1 MEFQNGKIY
10 TIRSH
15 QTNKY
20 YIGST
25 NQLTL
30 AQRLG
35 KHRSNYKEY
44 LTNNNNSYISSFE
57 ILQHTDHYIELLE
70 LYPCNTK
77 AELYRREGELIR
89 QFKSDLV
96 NIVINGRTAAEY
108 RVDNKEQISERE
120 KQYDIDNKE
129 RKKQY
134 RLDNKEHIAERQK
147 QYSIVNVEHIMQ
159 YHKQHYISNI
169 EQIKEQHKKYYN
181 DNKLIILE
189 QKKQPYICVCGL
201 TVTKHGKAQ
210 HMRTTKHINLINQQI
225 LLNNE
230 LTFYN
235 L

>member
-25 NQLTL
+25 NHKTL

-44 LTNNNNSYISSFE
+44 LNNHNNYISSFE

-77 AELYRREGELIR
+77 DELRRREGEIIR
-89 QFKSDLV
+89 QYKSEIV
-96 NIVINGRTAAEY
+96 NISIAGRTAAQYSQE
-108 RVDNKEQISERE
+108 NKQVILA
-120 KQYDIDNKE
+120 K
-129 RKKQY
+129 
-134 RLDNKEHIAERQK
+134 QK
-147 QYSIVNVEHIMQ
+147 QYYINN
-159 YHKQHYISNI
+159 KQ
-169 EQIKEQHKKYYN
+169 
-181 DNKLIILE
+181 LILE
-189 QKKQPYICVCGL
+189 TQKQTTICECGL
-201 TVTKHGKAQ
+201 TTTFHHKLR
-210 HMRTTKHINLINQQI
+210 HMKSTKHINIINQQL

-235 L
+235 F

>member
-15 QTNKY
+15 QTNRY

-30 AQRLG
+30 SQRLG

-44 LTNNNNSYISSFE
+44 LKDNTNYTSSYE

-96 NIVINGRTAAEY
+96 NICIAGRT
-108 RVDNKEQISERE
+108 S
-120 KQYDIDNKE
+120 
-129 RKKQY
+129 
-134 RLDNKEHIAERQK
+134 KEH
-147 QYSIVNVEHIMQ
+147 
-159 YHKQHYISNI
+159 
-169 EQIKEQHKKYYN
+169 YN
-181 DNKLIILE
+181 DNKEYYKQYIINSAIRIAEYKVNNKEQMAEYNKQYRVNNIEYLLEYHNQYKLNNKEKIAE
-189 QKKQPYICVCGL
+189 QKKQPYICECGS
-201 TVTKHGKAQ
+201 TITNNVKQ
-210 HMRTTKHINLINQQI
+210 RHMKSTKHINLIQQ
-225 LLNNE
+225 LFNNE
-230 LTFYN
+230 LNHYTF
-235 L
+235 